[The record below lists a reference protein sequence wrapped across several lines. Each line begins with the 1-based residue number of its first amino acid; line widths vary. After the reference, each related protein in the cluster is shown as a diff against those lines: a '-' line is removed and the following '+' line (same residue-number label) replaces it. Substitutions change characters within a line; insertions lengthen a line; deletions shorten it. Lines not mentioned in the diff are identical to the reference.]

1 MSNDISGGLSDDDG
15 DVNENN
21 FAHAIRFLEHF
32 FAVVARLRRETF

>member
-1 MSNDISGGLSDDDG
+1 MSNNISGGLSNVDG